1 MLLEII
7 KHINPII
14 VVPMQIN
21 ICITRDVNVVVF
33 LIYLVRYLGKGR
45 SCMALSHS
53 ANNSSVL
60 VLTYNFLSAESCYI
74 AIRAGIIISISF
86 LGAA

>member
-7 KHINPII
+7 KHNPII

-33 LIYLVRYLGKGR
+33 LIYLVGYSRESR

-60 VLTYNFLSAESCYI
+60 VLTYNFCLPNLAT
-74 AIRAGIIISISF
+74 
-86 LGAA
+86 